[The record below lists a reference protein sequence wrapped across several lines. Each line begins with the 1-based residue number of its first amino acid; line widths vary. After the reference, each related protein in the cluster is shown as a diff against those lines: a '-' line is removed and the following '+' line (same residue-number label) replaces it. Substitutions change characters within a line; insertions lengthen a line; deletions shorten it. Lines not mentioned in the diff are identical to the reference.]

1 MIGRFEKATDFYYRD
16 ASGAIKPV
24 ALPEGMS
31 ISKNSIWI
39 GDYIFE
45 DVNKDGVIN
54 EQDRTYIGNPEPD
67 FTFGFGNSFS
77 YKGFDLSINL
87 TGSVGNEVVNWG
99 RRELENPRG
108 NNNIL
113 KSALDYAQLAL
124 IDPNGPD
131 DYRNIQIVGGDP
143 YACRMAIAKGT
154 DDSNYRF
161 SDRFVEDG
169 SFLRIQSISFGYT
182 FPRKWL
188 APIGIQNLKLYCNL
202 QNVYTFTKYKGMDP
216 EIGSANQ
223 DALLTGF
230 DNYRYPSPRIY
241 TFGLNLTF

>member
-1 MIGRFEKATDFYYRD
+1 M
-16 ASGAIKPV
+16 
-24 ALPEGMS
+24 
-31 ISKNSIWI
+31 
-39 GDYIFE
+39 
-45 DVNKDGVIN
+45 
-54 EQDRTYIGNPEPD
+54 
-67 FTFGFGNSFS
+67 
-77 YKGFDLSINL
+77 SINL

-182 FPRKWL
+182 FPRNKWL

>member
-1 MIGRFEKATDFYYRD
+1 
-16 ASGAIKPV
+16 
-24 ALPEGMS
+24 MS

-124 IDPNGPD
+124 IDPNG
-131 DYRNIQIVGGDP
+131 
-143 YACRMAIAKGT
+143 RMI
-154 DDSNYRF
+154 
-161 SDRFVEDG
+161 
-169 SFLRIQSISFGYT
+169 
-182 FPRKWL
+182 
-188 APIGIQNLKLYCNL
+188 IGI
-202 QNVYTFTKYKGMDP
+202 
-216 EIGSANQ
+216 
-223 DALLTGF
+223 
-230 DNYRYPSPRIY
+230 YR
-241 TFGLNLTF
+241 L